1 MKLYS
6 FYRSSAAYRVRIALN
21 LKALDFETIPVSLK
35 ADRSEQHSAP
45 YKELNPQ
52 GFVPTLVDDGE
63 SYTQSN
69 AIIEYL
75 EERYPDIPLLP
86 ETVAGRARVR
96 AMAQLITA
104 DIHPLNNLRVLNYLR
119 DELKQNQD
127 NVDNWYRY
135 WISKG
140 FLALEDLV
148 TNYGG
153 DYSYGN
159 TITLADVCLIPQIA
173 NANRLNT
180 DLSAYPN
187 LVRINEALLQHPAF
201 LAAAPEAQ
209 PDAE

>member
-35 ADRSEQHSAP
+35 LDRNEQHSAT

-63 SYTQSN
+63 SFTQSS

-86 ETVAGRARVR
+86 ETPAGRARVR

-119 DELKQNQD
+119 DELKQNQSD
-127 NVDNWYRY
+127 IDVWYHH
-135 WISKG
+135 WITTG
-140 FLALEDLV
+140 FSALEDLV
-148 TNYGG
+148 ANYGG
-153 DYSYGN
+153 DYCYGN
-159 TITLADVCLIPQIA
+159 TITLADACLIPQIA
-173 NANRLNT
+173 NANRLKT
-180 DLSAYPN
+180 DLTAFPN

-201 LAAAPEAQ
+201 AAAAPEEQ